1 MQYSMDG
8 MTWQG
13 SGGGPSPWLDF
24 EIKRLTRRDFR
35 LGTLNGLPVVSTPV
49 DLDID
54 NSRQLVQAILN
65 AGTGATSVVVDMT
78 AVDFID
84 CSVLGALMRAYGHLA
99 DEGIELRIATT
110 NARARW
116 MMSFFGQDSLLRVFD
131 TLPEAVS
138 APLLSAPS
146 LSAPSLSAPS
156 LTGSPENWV
165 LERQAA

>member
-1 MQYSMDG
+1 MPCSMEG

-13 SGGGPSPWLDF
+13 LGGGPPPWLDF
-24 EIKRLTRRDFR
+24 EVKRLTRRDFR
-35 LGTLNGLPVVSTPV
+35 LGTLNGLPVISTPV

-54 NSRQLVQAILN
+54 NSRQLAQAILD
-65 AGTGATSVVVDMT
+65 AGAGATGVVVDMT

-84 CSVLGALMRAYGHLA
+84 CSVLGALMRAYGLLA

-131 TLPEAVS
+131 TLPEAVT
-138 APLLSAPS
+138 
-146 LSAPSLSAPS
+146 APS
-156 LTGSPENWV
+156 LTASPSLTATPENWV
-165 LERQAA
+165 LDCQAA

>member
-54 NSRQLVQAILN
+54 NSRQLAQAILN

-78 AVDFID
+78 AVDFI
-84 CSVLGALMRAYGHLA
+84 
-99 DEGIELRIATT
+99 EGYSRSLFV
-110 NARARW
+110 
-116 MMSFFGQDSLLRVFD
+116 MS
-131 TLPEAVS
+131 TLPGKAASLHEGWPVS
-138 APLLSAPS
+138 RKDVVTTTTS
-146 LSAPSLSAPS
+146 LE
-156 LTGSPENWV
+156 TGHRDASYHRVRP
-165 LERQAA
+165 